1 LSLFRRREPLHVK
14 LAREGGVPLAE
25 PPGPPQPA
33 APPPQAAAG
42 IDGIHGSP
50 RSREWDA
57 ITTVSAP
64 DLAGER
70 REFVALAPGEL
81 VVLGEGEVGPLAAA
95 IERDVSPPYRA
106 EAVRRENGLW
116 AVAAR
121 RIEVVRLPETDGE
134 EIELV
139 CQDGENTLLVDGDR
153 SFGSIPMLE
162 RDGHVVRAHRIDGD
176 AWEVER
182 SQL

>member
-25 PPGPPQPA
+25 PAEPTAQPWEGP
-33 APPPQAAAG
+33 G
-42 IDGIHGSP
+42 IDGIHGIQ
-50 RSREWDA
+50 RSRRWDA
-57 ITTVSAP
+57 VTTVSAP

-81 VVLGEGEVGPLAAA
+81 VVLGEGEAGPLAAA
-95 IERDVSPPYRA
+95 IERELSPPYRA

-116 AVAAR
+116 AVAGR

-139 CQDGENTLLVDGDR
+139 CQDGEHTLIVDGDR
-153 SFGSIPMLE
+153 SFGSMPTLE
-162 RDGHVVRAHRIDGD
+162 RDGHVVRAHRIAGD
-176 AWEVER
+176 AWEVE
-182 SQL
+182 SNPL